1 MFSKRWDGRLVHE
14 VDPFQRVIPYVMRT
28 RTDSLNLFEESIQC
42 EGMDAYIAKQAACGY
57 RFTYMHITIAAL
69 VRLMALRPQLN
80 RFVVRGRIYTR
91 PKIWVSFVVHQSL
104 RSDAAGT
111 TIKLCFE
118 GTETIRE
125 IAEQVDEA
133 ILRET
138 TKKTES
144 NATDKLAGVIMSI
157 PGPLIR
163 LTINTLMFMDRHNM
177 LPKSIIEAS
186 PFHTSLFLTNL
197 RSLGINHIF
206 HHVYE
211 FGTTGLFVAIGKEK
225 NTPMLQG
232 NEIVRRKCMGFGLVS
247 DERFC
252 DGLYFARS
260 LKMLK
265 KYFNDPSLLEVP
277 LEKKTEDVR

>member
-1 MFSKRWDGRLVHE
+1 M
-14 VDPFQRVIPYVMRT
+14 DPFQKIMPYLMRT
-28 RTDSLNLFEESIQC
+28 RTDSMNMFEENLPC
-42 EGMDAYIAKQAACGY
+42 ETMDDYIGEQLRCG
-57 RFTYMHITIAAL
+57 RRLTYMHIVIAAV
-69 VRLMALRPQLN
+69 VRLIALRPQLN
-80 RFVVRGRIYTR
+80 RFVVRGRIFTR
-91 PKIWVSFVVHQSL
+91 PKIWVSFVVHQNL

-118 GTETIRE
+118 GTETIYE
-125 IAEQVDEA
+125 VADKIDAA
-133 ILRET
+133 ILKET
-138 TKKTES
+138 TQKTES
-144 NATDKLAGVIMSI
+144 NSTDKLAKVLMDI

-163 LTINTLMFMDRHNM
+163 FAVNTLIWMDRHDM

-211 FGTTGLFVAIGKEK
+211 FGTTGLFIAIGKEK
-225 NTPMLQG
+225 NTPALEG
-232 NEIVRRKCMGFGLVS
+232 TEIVRRKTMGFGLVS

-260 LKMLK
+260 LKLLK
-265 KYFNDPSLLEVP
+265 KFVTNPKLLEMP
-277 LEKKTEDVR
+277 LEAKVEDAR